1 MSRKIMKH
9 PDREE
14 IISKLT
20 NGESIRSVESW
31 LQNKYPNTKALWVT
45 LPTLQEFRKTYLKL
59 DGKVLKDL
67 QETGKVQKQQV
78 REFAVNQQLAT
89 SNAYQNKLMQITD
102 SKLDVARR
110 IVELDAIIG
119 DRMQYWF
126 DAVKSGEE
134 TAIKG
139 DRELREFMDRQM
151 NLLAQYKKFVEGLA
165 DKTVD
170 YNVNITVVNDQINII
185 RDVIREC
192 IAELSPEQ
200 AMLFMD
206 RLNKKMGELNYRPI
220 DTLPVKLEDLQE
232 VEIEQIEALVVP
244 K

>member
-1 MSRKIMKH
+1 MSRKILKH
-9 PDREE
+9 IDREE
-14 IISKLT
+14 IIARLT
-20 NGESIRSVESW
+20 NGESVRAVEAW
-31 LQNKYPNTKALWVT
+31 LKEKYPKSKQLWIT
-45 LPTLQEFRKTYLKL
+45 LPTLQTFRKEHLQL

-67 QETGKVQKQQV
+67 QETGKLQRRQEEELELQQKV
-78 REFAVNQQLAT
+78 AT
-89 SNAYQNKLMQITD
+89 SNAYQKKLLEITD
-102 SKLDVARR
+102 TKLDVARK

-126 DAVKSGEE
+126 DAVKSGEQ

-192 IAELSPEQ
+192 IAEMAPEQ
-200 AMLFMD
+200 AMMFMD
-206 RLNKKMGELNYRPI
+206 LMNRKMSALNYRPI
-220 DTLPVKLEDLQE
+220 DVVPVRVEDLQE
-232 VEIEQIEALVVP
+232 AEIEPSDKLVVL
-244 K
+244 